1 MLLTFACSF
10 CIIEDTAKKFR
21 REPIYMSRRKAR
33 EAVLCLVFM
42 KDYHRDTS
50 CEILHG
56 DFFEN
61 CLIEELYAPGSLKK
75 ADGDYIKN
83 TFFGI
88 FENIEKIDGIVSGS
102 TVGWQ
107 YERVSRVSVALLR
120 IAAYEILYAGDV
132 PTPVAVNEA
141 VELSKRYDDPDAYTF
156 VNEVLGAVAK
166 MRNEE

>member
-1 MLLTFACSF
+1 
-10 CIIEDTAKKFR
+10 
-21 REPIYMSRRKAR
+21 MSRRKAR

-141 VELSKRYDDPDAYTF
+141 VELAKTFDTDDAPAF
-156 VNEVLGAVAK
+156 VNGVLSGIMKRVES
-166 MRNEE
+166 EE